1 MSTRIGLLGCG
12 EVGSAVARELL
23 SRDDFELGRVAI
35 LDPDKVRPTPLD
47 RTLLTTNALDVALDP
62 SIDVVVEA
70 IGGISPTIDFV
81 SAALLSGKPVVT
93 ANKEL
98 LASRCGSSVFDIAQR
113 AQTPL
118 YYEAAVGGGVPIVR
132 ALGESLLGDR
142 VLRIEVVLNGTT
154 NYVLDRM
161 SEGASFDDA
170 LLDAQ
175 LAGFAE
181 ADPLADISG
190 RDSAA
195 KIALL
200 ASLAFDGR
208 FTIDDVAIE
217 GIEGVTTEGVAD
229 ARRRG
234 RTIKLIATAER
245 SGEKVVLR
253 VAPSELADGHRLA
266 GVRCEHN
273 GVVVATEL
281 AGELTLIGPGAGG
294 NPTASAVLGDV
305 YSAARHVEGRN
316 PHRHLQESSVA
327 V

>member
-1 MSTRIGLLGCG
+1 MSTRVGLLGCG
-12 EVGSAVARELL
+12 AVGSAVARELL

-35 LDPDKVRPTPLD
+35 LDPDKVRPVALD
-47 RTLLTTNALDVALDP
+47 RTLLTTDALEVALDP

-132 ALGESLLGDR
+132 ALSESLLGDR
-142 VLRIEVVLNGTT
+142 VLRIDAVLNGTT

-161 SEGASFDDA
+161 SEGVSFGNA

-200 ASLAFDGR
+200 ASLAFDAR
-208 FTIDDVAIE
+208 FTIDDVDIE
-217 GIEGVTTEGVAD
+217 GIEGVTSQGLAD
-229 ARRRG
+229 ARGRG
-234 RTIKLIATAER
+234 RTIKLIATADR
-245 SGEKVVLR
+245 SGKSVVLR
-253 VAPSELADGHRLA
+253 VAPTELADGHRLA
-266 GVRCEHN
+266 DVRSEHN

-294 NPTASAVLGDV
+294 DPTASAVLGDV
-305 YSAARHVEGRN
+305 LSTARHVAERN
-316 PHRHLQESSVA
+316 PNRHPQQSPVA